1 MNANNTAATFPV
13 KPLLISGEYLPI
25 DWLQEEPP
33 ALEFCIDPL
42 APIGGVTV
50 VNAHGGTG
58 KSLLALKIA
67 IHVALGLD
75 ILDAPTQV
83 GKVAYLSLEDSKPV
97 FRQRL
102 YKIVQSMPNEVSTR
116 LEELTSRLFFINRYG
131 KQTFMMGIESGNV
144 VESDYPADLISLL
157 KEHSIKCLIIDTFVR
172 THSLNENDNA
182 QMGALLVL
190 FEKIAAD
197 SECAVILIHH
207 QSKGGG
213 NGEYAA
219 RGASSIID
227 NARSVICLEKVSNK
241 KADEFDEE
249 NIRIAAREE
258 LLVKVTHT
266 KHNNS
271 SKHPEQYFE
280 ISKEGVPLERF
291 PEMSKKNH
299 LEQRYAELFA
309 WWQEQWESRPITKT
323 NIDEHYKEIR
333 PKETTYG
340 KETYKKALQAAFD
353 GGCAVR
359 VSPPEGA
366 SKNSKA
372 EYYTLRSLSEP

>member
-144 VESDYPADLISLL
+144 VESDYPTDLISLL
-157 KEHSIKCLIIDTFVR
+157 KEHSIKCLIIDTLVR

-227 NARSVICLEKVSNK
+227 NARSVLCLEKVAEK
-241 KADEFDEE
+241 KADGFEEE
-249 NIRIAAREE
+249 NIRIAIKEDR
-258 LLVKVTHT
+258 LVRLTHT

-271 SKHPEQYFE
+271 PKHPEQYFE
-280 ISKEGVPLERF
+280 ITRDGVPLERF
-291 PEMSKKNH
+291 PLVSTNGN
-299 LEQRYAELFA
+299 LENRYAEMFA
-309 WWQEQWESRPITKT
+309 WYQKRWGSKPITKT
-323 NIDEHYKEIR
+323 NIDEHYKDMR
-333 PKETTYG
+333 PKGTTYG
-340 KETYKKALQAAFD
+340 KGTYKKSLQLAIEA
-353 GGCAVR
+353 GYAEKT
-359 VSPPEGA
+359 SPPEGA
-366 SKNSKA
+366 SKNPKA
-372 EYYTLRSLSEP
+372 DYYVLRSLDEL